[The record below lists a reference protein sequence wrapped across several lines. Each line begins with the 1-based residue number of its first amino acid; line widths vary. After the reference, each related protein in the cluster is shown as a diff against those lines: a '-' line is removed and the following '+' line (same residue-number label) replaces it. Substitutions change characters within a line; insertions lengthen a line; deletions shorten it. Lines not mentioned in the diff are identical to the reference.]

1 MDKFEKARNLYYL
14 GLENFENADYEN
26 SLQSFIESN
35 KLDEHSRTYARIYEC
50 LKKLGKNK
58 EAKAYIEIAYKKN
71 PIQDKVTLQYAEEL
85 VFDGK
90 VGLAKEILEKLLIRN
105 ATYGPAKRLFEK
117 INKDNFL
124 N

>member
-1 MDKFEKARNLYYL
+1 MDKYEKARNLYYL
-14 GLENFENADYEN
+14 GLENFENEDYEN

-58 EAKAYIEIAYKKN
+58 EAKENIEIAYKKN
-71 PIQDKVTLQYAEEL
+71 PMQDKVTLQYAEEL

-90 VGLAKEILEKLLIRN
+90 VWLAKEILEKLLIRN
-105 ATYGPAKRLFEK
+105 ATYGPAKRLLEK
-117 INKDNFL
+117 INKGNFL